1 MIYSFLLFPTS
12 SSTPPQPDTRQASSS
27 QHEDDHDDGDGLP
40 ISCFM
45 KTHIDGSNFSLSNQ
59 CEYRIRI
66 HPHQMTCVTEQSVHH
81 LLTNIQI
88 SNMNNFCMFLQI
100 NSEDRIHKELKLYTQ
115 GFIYPSYSG
124 KLYVKVKNLCSFTK
138 VLHP

>member
-1 MIYSFLLFPTS
+1 MTKPFKDQNDIIPSSFSLP
-12 SSTPPQPDTRQASSS
+12 PPQHHLNLTQDKQAAVNTRMITMMETDYQY
-27 QHEDDHDDGDGLP
+27 
-40 ISCFM
+40 
-45 KTHIDGSNFSLSNQ
+45 Q

-100 NSEDRIHKELKLYTQ
+100 NSEDRIHKEFKLYTQ
-115 GFIYPSYSG
+115 CFIYPSYSG